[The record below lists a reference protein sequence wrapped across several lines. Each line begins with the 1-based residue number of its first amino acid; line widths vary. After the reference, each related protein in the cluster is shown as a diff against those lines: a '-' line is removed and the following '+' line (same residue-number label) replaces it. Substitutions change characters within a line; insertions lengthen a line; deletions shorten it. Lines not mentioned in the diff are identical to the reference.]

1 MTVPVL
7 CSLFARFVRSLR
19 QARESTTRCL
29 QRIQGHRAP
38 TMTKLVEGEGAI
50 ASRRG
55 ITKLRSLAKATI
67 LGQGKLAVENWQT
80 FGIAHWFS
88 ALEQLTTPSSCSK
101 TVCISG
107 KHYCSNVL
115 HEEEEENSTKW
126 AKTEWSV
133 PFNSRSITIQPV
145 HRSLFLKRHPLYGW
159 KGGTS
164 YRRLLYIHVA
174 VVVGLS

>member
-1 MTVPVL
+1 
-7 CSLFARFVRSLR
+7 
-19 QARESTTRCL
+19 
-29 QRIQGHRAP
+29 
-38 TMTKLVEGEGAI
+38 MTKLVEGEGAI

-67 LGQGKLAVENWQT
+67 LGQGKLAVENWQK

-107 KHYCSNVL
+107 KHHCSNVL
-115 HEEEEENSTKW
+115 HEEEEENST
-126 AKTEWSV
+126 EWGISRMVRSV
-133 PFNSRSITIQPV
+133 QLAFNYHSMPV
-145 HRSLFLKRHPLYGW
+145 HRSLFLNRHPLYEW

-164 YRRLLYIHVA
+164 Y
-174 VVVGLS
+174 